1 MPFKQ
6 IATFHW
12 MALKNNNDV
21 KGIFGENWECD
32 DSKMVE
38 EEVLALVLPQKQK
51 EIKRE
56 YKQYFETNE
65 NKSTIYQTLWDVA
78 KSVLKGN

>member
-12 MALKNNNDV
+12 MAVRNNNDV
-21 KGIFGENWECD
+21 KGIFGENWESD
-32 DSKMVE
+32 DSKMV

-56 YKQYFETNE
+56 P
-65 NKSTIYQTLWDVA
+65 
-78 KSVLKGN
+78 